1 MLSPLQILS
10 LVIMAAGFAT
20 VFASKAIV
28 KKYDLA
34 KKQTCEHAEEMSV
47 EEIEEYKYNKA
58 VIRFKMMGLVVS
70 IPGLILFMIYFR

>member
-1 MLSPLQILS
+1 MMSPLEILS

-28 KKYDLA
+28 KKYDLD

-47 EEIEEYKYNKA
+47 EEVEEYKYNKA
-58 VIRFKMMGLVVS
+58 VISLKMKGMVLS
-70 IPGLILFMIYFR
+70 IPGLILFIICFR